1 MKNDFAD
8 RLKELRQEKGLSQM
22 QLSKE
27 LGGKISP
34 AAIGFWEKR
43 TRVPNLDAVVI
54 LAKYFD
60 VSLDYLAGLED

>member
-1 MKNDFAD
+1 MKNDFAS

-27 LGGKISP
+27 LHGQISP

-43 TRVPNLDAVVI
+43 TRVPNLDAVI
-54 LAKYFD
+54 LLANYFN
-60 VSLDYLAGLED
+60 VSIGYLAGLED